1 MNCWE
6 LSDAHHIPKAAPESP
21 GSQWVLSVWKGLL
34 VQCKHVGSCIVDVL
48 CVCVCVAYEGQA
60 RVISIPQHCS
70 SVSSRQQMWSDAST
84 PSNVTQVADDVFS
97 GAQCEFQKE
106 SGL

>member
-34 VQCKHVGSCIVDVL
+34 VRCKHVGSCIVDVL
-48 CVCVCVAYEGQA
+48 CVCVAYEGQA
-60 RVISIPQHCS
+60 CVIFIPQHCS
-70 SVSSRQQMWSDAST
+70 SVYSRQQMWSDAST
-84 PSNVTQVADDVFS
+84 PSNVTQVADNVFFW
-97 GAQCEFQKE
+97 GARCEFQKE